1 MFPFPCGTDSRK
13 RAFYRGP
20 TKPHGDFTVQCA
32 AIGLT
37 RFKKHEASW
46 ASPIIP
52 PPQRPRRRVY
62 ASIFPWPHGV
72 GSHKCTNRDA
82 ISPHGVPQ
90 TRYNNVTN
98 VAPPITPP
106 ATRCTH
112 ASVFQWHGFTQTRLP
127 PRPRKTARR
136 CHGDQTTGHVPPGYS
151 IFLYGRGSGQPQ
163 VVPTWPPLR
172 HALF

>member
-90 TRYNNVTN
+90 TRYNNVTPSL
-98 VAPPITPP
+98 VDTRIVPPQRH
-106 ATRCTH
+106 AVFTH
-112 ASVFQWHGFTQTRLP
+112 ACFSFASGTKTRFP
-127 PRPRKTARR
+127 PRPRQKRDWRSDIA
-136 CHGDQTTGHVPPGYS
+136 DVVLPDSAPQTSYCTT
-151 IFLYGRGSGQPQ
+151 R
-163 VVPTWPPLR
+163 
-172 HALF
+172 